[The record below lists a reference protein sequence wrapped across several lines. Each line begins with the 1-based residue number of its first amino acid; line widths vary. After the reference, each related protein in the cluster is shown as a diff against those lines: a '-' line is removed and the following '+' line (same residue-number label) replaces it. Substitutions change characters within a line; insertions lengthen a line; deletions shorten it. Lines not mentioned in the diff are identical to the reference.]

1 MVMAKKKLGYVEL
14 EWTCPNCG
22 TRNPG
27 PEQSCANC
35 GSPQPDGVQFEQAR
49 REELLTDEAV
59 KEKVEA
65 GADIHCPYCGT
76 RNLATAEVCKK
87 CGGDLAEGLERESG
101 RVVGAFKTGPAS
113 TVPCPRCGAEN
124 PDTAKQCSQ
133 CGSSMQIEEEAAR
146 QSPPAEV
153 EKPAK
158 KRNPLV
164 AVAIVALLIAVCGV
178 VAVLILL
185 SVRTEGVT
193 GTVQDVEWQRV
204 VVVEGLMPVEHRDWI
219 DAIPSEAELGSCE
232 EQVRTTSAEPKPNS
246 VEVCGTPYTV
256 DTGSGY
262 GEVMQDCEYQVYE
275 EYCTYSI
282 VEWQDVDEV
291 VLTGGDFEPVW
302 PAPSLAEDERLG
314 SRRNETFTIVYDT
327 GDEVYVYTT
336 NDLNLFQASQIGSE
350 WILNINTFGSVVS
363 VER

>member
-1 MVMAKKKLGYVEL
+1 M
-14 EWTCPNCG
+14 
-22 TRNPG
+22 
-27 PEQSCANC
+27 
-35 GSPQPDGVQFEQAR
+35 
-49 REELLTDEAV
+49 
-59 KEKVEA
+59 
-65 GADIHCPYCGT
+65 
-76 RNLATAEVCKK
+76 
-87 CGGDLAEGLERESG
+87 
-101 RVVGAFKTGPAS
+101 S

-124 PDTAKQCSQ
+124 QDTAKQCSQ
-133 CGSSMQIEEEAAR
+133 CGSSMQIEEDAAQ
-146 QSPPAEV
+146 QSPLPEV
-153 EKPAK
+153 EKPPK

-164 AVAIVALLIAVCGV
+164 AVAIVALLVVVCGV
-178 VAVLILL
+178 VGLLILL
-185 SVRTEGVT
+185 SLRTEVVT

-232 EQVRTTSAEPKPNS
+232 DKLRTTSAEPKPNS

-262 GEVMQDCEYQVYE
+262 GEVVQDCEYQVYE
-275 EYCTYSI
+275 EFCTYSI

-302 PAPSLAEDERLG
+302 PAPALAEDERLG
-314 SRRNETFTIVYDT
+314 SKRNETFTIVYAT
-327 GDEVYVYTT
+327 GDEVYVYKT

-363 VER
+363 VDR

>member
-1 MVMAKKKLGYVEL
+1 MAKKKLGYVEL

-27 PEQSCANC
+27 PEQSCVNC
-35 GSPQPDGVQFEQAR
+35 GSPQPDDVQFEQAQ

-76 RNLATAEVCKK
+76 RNLANAEVCAK
-87 CGGDLAEGLERESG
+87 CGGDLVEGLKRESG
-101 RVVGAFKTGPAS
+101 RVVGAFKTDPAS
-113 TVPCPRCGAEN
+113 TGPCPRCGTEN
-124 PDTAKQCSQ
+124 PDTAKQCAQ
-133 CGSSMQIEEEAAR
+133 CGSSLQIEDEAAR
-146 QSPPAEV
+146 QSPPPEV
-153 EKPAK
+153 IEPAK
-158 KRNPLV
+158 KRNPLAV
-164 AVAIVALLIAVCGV
+164 VAIIALLIVVCGV

-185 SVRTEGVT
+185 SMRMEAVT

-204 VVVEGLMPVEHRDWI
+204 VVVERLMPVEHRDWI

-232 EQVRTTSAEPKPNS
+232 EQVRTTSAERKPNS

-256 DTGSGY
+256 DTGSGF
-262 GEVMQDCEYQVYE
+262 GEVVQDCEYQVYE

-282 VEWQDVDEV
+282 IEWQKVDEV

-302 PAPSLAEDERLG
+302 PAPVLAEDERLG
-314 SRRNETFTIVYDT
+314 SRQNETFTIVYDT
-327 GDEVYVYTT
+327 GDEEYVYTT
-336 NDLNLFQASQIGSE
+336 SDLNLFQASQIGSE
-350 WILNINTFGSVVS
+350 WELNINTFGSIVS
-363 VER
+363 VEH

>member
-1 MVMAKKKLGYVEL
+1 MAKKKLGFVEL

-27 PEQSCANC
+27 PEQSCVNC
-35 GSPQPDGVQFEQAR
+35 GSPQPDDVQFEQAH

-76 RNLATAEVCKK
+76 RNLANAEVCAK
-87 CGGDLAEGLERESG
+87 CGGDLAEGLIRESG
-101 RVVGAFKTGPAS
+101 RVVGAFKTGPAI
-113 TVPCPRCGAEN
+113 TIPCPRCGVEN

-146 QSPPAEV
+146 QSPPPEV
-153 EKPAK
+153 KEPAK

-164 AVAIVALLIAVCGV
+164 AVAIVALLIVVCGV

-185 SVRTEGVT
+185 SMRTEAVT

-204 VVVEGLMPVEHRDWI
+204 VVVEGLRLVEHRDWI
-219 DAIPSEAELGSCE
+219 DEIPSEAELGSCE
-232 EQVRTTSAEPKPNS
+232 EQVRTTSAEPEPNS

-256 DTGSGY
+256 DTGSGF
-262 GEVMQDCEYQVYE
+262 GEVVQDCEYQVYE
-275 EYCTYSI
+275 EYCTFSI
-282 VEWQDVDEV
+282 MEWQDVDEV

-302 PAPSLAEDERLG
+302 PVPTLAEDERLG
-314 SRRNETFTIVYDT
+314 SRRNETFTIVYDP

-336 NDLNLFQASQIGSE
+336 SDLNLFQASQLGSE
-350 WILNINTFGSVVS
+350 WNLNINTFGSIVS